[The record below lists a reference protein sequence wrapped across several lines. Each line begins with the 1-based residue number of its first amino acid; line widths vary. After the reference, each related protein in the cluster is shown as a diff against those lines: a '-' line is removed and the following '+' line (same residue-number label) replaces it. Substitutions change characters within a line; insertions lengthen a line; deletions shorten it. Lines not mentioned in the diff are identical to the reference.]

1 MSHKEDRS
9 DKKELR
15 DYWAGEEKW
24 DGVPFCLSRGDVWGL
39 MDWEVC
45 SSGC

>member
-9 DKKELR
+9 DKNELR
-15 DYWAGEEKW
+15 DSRDGEEKW
-24 DGVPFCLSRGDVWGL
+24 DGVPFCLTRSDVWGL
-39 MDWEVC
+39 MDWELC